1 MSEHPAD
8 ASDDGPGE
16 TRGAGS
22 GSSAARRARSGSS
35 AARRARS
42 GSSAARGAWMASGL
56 AFFVTGVAFTVA
68 MPDNIVMGI
77 TFLGLG
83 VVLFSLA
90 GTQRAPGDGPEGAAD
105 TPSQTMPPGDAPPPP
120 RG

>member
-1 MSEHPAD
+1 
-8 ASDDGPGE
+8 
-16 TRGAGS
+16 
-22 GSSAARRARSGSS
+22 
-35 AARRARS
+35 
-42 GSSAARGAWMASGL
+42 MASGL

-90 GTQRAPGDGPEGAAD
+90 GMQRAPGDGPGDAD

>member
-8 ASDDGPGE
+8 ASDYGRPGE
-16 TRGAGS
+16 TGGNRRS
-22 GSSAARRARSGSS
+22 WSAARGARSGSS
-35 AARRARS
+35 AARM
-42 GSSAARGAWMASGL
+42 AWMASGL

-90 GTQRAPGDGPEGAAD
+90 GTQRAPGDGPGDASTPDAAPNASSNV
-105 TPSQTMPPGDAPPPP
+105 TPTDAAPPPP
-120 RG
+120 QD